1 MIVWLASYPKSGN
14 TWIRSLLSAY
24 LYSKDGKFTFKL
36 LEKIQQFPSKQYFE
50 YFTKDFTDI
59 KKISDYWIPSQ
70 DKINLINEDVVLL
83 KTHSALCTLEKNQF
97 TNKSNTKAIIYIARD
112 PRNLITSLSNHY
124 SLSLK
129 DSLDFMSNKNKMI
142 TPNEHQFGIAT
153 VLGDWSEH
161 YKSWKNS
168 NIAPILIIKYEDLL
182 KDTISTFTSVINFLS
197 SFIQIEI
204 NKKKIMDVVDN
215 CKFEKLSSMEKKN
228 GFFESV
234 NKNNKK
240 IAFFNLGKENKW
252 QSLLKPEIENKIRK
266 NFEKEM
272 KELGYIK

>member
-14 TWIRSLLSAY
+14 TWIRSLLSSY
-24 LYSKDGKFTFKL
+24 LYSKDGTFTFNL
-36 LEKIQQFPSKQYFE
+36 LEKIKQFPSKQYFE
-50 YFTKDFTDI
+50 YFTKDFTNI
-59 KKISDYWIPSQ
+59 KKISDYWIASQ
-70 DKINLINEDVVLL
+70 DRINLVSEDVVFL

-97 TNKSNTKAIIYIARD
+97 TNKNNTKAIIYIVRD

-142 TPNEHQFGIAT
+142 IPNENQFGIAT

-182 KDTISTFTSVINFLS
+182 KDTISTFTSVVNFLS
-197 SFIQIEI
+197 SFIKIEI
-204 NKKKIMDVVDN
+204 DKKKIVDVVDN
-215 CKFEKLSSMEKKN
+215 CKFETLSAMEKKY
-228 GFFESV
+228 GFFESMT
-234 NKNNKK
+234 KNDKK
-240 IAFFNLGKENKW
+240 INFFFLGQENNW
-252 QSLLKPEIENKIRK
+252 QSLLKPEIENKIKK

-272 KELGYIK
+272 KELDYIK